1 VSLFVLPYLS
11 VFSDVVVVAAVLYSR
26 KKLTTEMK
34 ILGVYFVL
42 CVLLAVLQL
51 YLAINGINNVWTAQ
65 YFSPVQYALLMLAFY
80 YWNRGSTV
88 GKIILYSIPVF
99 VIAWTLGSFWLPNS
113 SDTLNY
119 ADPISAVMLVFAS
132 SYTLL
137 TIDRLEGTSVLDLP
151 AFWVSAAAIIYF
163 GGTIVFSSL
172 SAPLLKVSIETMRL
186 AWSTQS
192 VANILANLLFAGGFL
207 CLRRKT

>member
-1 VSLFVLPYLS
+1 MSLFVLPYLS
-11 VFSDVVVVAAVLYSR
+11 VFSEIVVVASVLFVR
-26 KKLTTEMK
+26 KKLTLEMK
-34 ILGVYFVL
+34 ILGVYFLLSVM
-42 CVLLAVLQL
+42 LAVIQL
-51 YLAINGINNVWTAQ
+51 MLAFKGMNNVWTFQ
-65 YFSPVQYALLMLAFY
+65 YFSPIQYSLLMFAFY
-80 YWNRGSTV
+80 HWNRETRI
-88 GKIILYSIPVF
+88 GKVILYSIPIF
-99 VIAWTLGSFWLPNS
+99 VIVWILGSFWLPNV

-119 ADPISAVMLVFAS
+119 ADPVSAVMLVFAS

-137 TIDRLEGTSVLDLP
+137 TIDRQEGTSVLDLP

-172 SAPLLKVSIETMRL
+172 SVPLLKVSLETMRL

-192 VANILANLLFAGGFL
+192 IANILANLLYAGGFL